1 MSDKKKE
8 KTLFEKGLGRQSTL
22 KDVIIFVLS
31 YWAGKL
37 FGWIYIF
44 YLLAVVGGMLT
55 TGPHEES
62 YMDGGLIFNWSL
74 FLAAALLPWVIL
86 SIISLIIKW
95 IKPGPDIITKEI
107 KTIVIFTVFVAVF
120 IISGLLGNFVPSVF
134 VELIKIIWFEIV
146 IGLTILI
153 YGSIK
158 LSKLL
163 KSKPKSKSFIK
174 FYFEDLRFLQKLFLI
189 IYCIIF
195 FYAFMIIINI
205 TFMLFGANPP
215 F

>member
-1 MSDKKKE
+1 MSDKK
-8 KTLFEKGLGRQSTL
+8 FEKALRRQSTL
-22 KDVIIFVLS
+22 KDVIILLIS
-31 YWAGKL
+31 YWTGKL
-37 FGWIYIF
+37 FGWVYIF
-44 YLLAVVGGMLT
+44 YLLAVVGGMLV
-55 TGPHEES
+55 TGPDGES
-62 YMDGGLIFNWSL
+62 HLTGGLIFNWSL

-95 IKPGPDIITKEI
+95 IIPGPDVITKEI

-134 VELIKIIWFEIV
+134 VEVIKIIWVEIV
-146 IGLTILI
+146 IGLIILT

-158 LSKLL
+158 LSNLL
-163 KSKPKSKSFIK
+163 KLKPKSKSFIK

-195 FYAFMIIINI
+195 FYAFMITINI
-205 TFMLFGANPP
+205 IFTLFGANPP